1 MNKISIRTHTGY
13 LYRLLDKPIRKSAAD
28 LSLPRRCRNSK
39 WLIGCQF
46 VLDICAR
53 QSRTLQVAVREERR
67 AGQQDG
73 AVAEVDAATIAGYQ
87 EDGDAIGWKRCDA
100 TTLVSCRCAN
110 HTHRWPRSTC
120 KQGSKNSVL
129 QHAYKKIHMTMHVH
143 TCEIPG
149 GGQEDSKKISAI

>member
-1 MNKISIRTHTGY
+1 MNKISIQTHTGY

-110 HTHRWPRSTC
+110 HTPMAPLNMQARIE
-120 KQGSKNSVL
+120 NSVL
-129 QHAYKKIHMTMHVH
+129 QHAYKKIHMTMHVR

-149 GGQEDSKKISAI
+149 GGREASKKISAI